1 MGKKRGSA
9 WRWRLAAVALCLA
22 GTGAGWA
29 WWELRHWAPPT
40 AEFPMQGVLIG
51 AQDGRPDFSS
61 LEAIGANF
69 VYLEAS
75 DGAKKR
81 DSAFAANL
89 ERLRGG
95 SVRYGVVHR
104 FDPCIPAELQA
115 ANFVT
120 TVPRDGD
127 LLPPVI
133 ALEKTADACTRRVS
147 DAEVESELTTFL
159 NQVEGHAAKTAILKL
174 SSEFQD
180 RYGIAAR
187 MERGLWVDGDWMQPD
202 YAGRPWT
209 LWTANGQFRTE
220 AAENPLRWVV
230 AQP

>member
-1 MGKKRGSA
+1 MGKKRASP
-9 WRWRLAAVALCLA
+9 WYWRLLAAALVVAA
-22 GTGAGWA
+22 AGAGWG
-29 WWELRHWAPPT
+29 WWQLRHWTPP
-40 AEFPMQGVLIG
+40 ASEFPLQGVLIG
-51 AQDGRPDFSS
+51 AADGTPDFGS
-61 LEAIGANF
+61 LQAIGANF

-81 DSAFAANL
+81 DGAFATNL
-89 ERLRGG
+89 EHLRGG
-95 SVRYGVVHR
+95 SIRYGVVHR

-120 TVPRDGD
+120 TVPRDGE

-133 ALEKTADACTRRVS
+133 ALEQTADHCTRRVS

-159 NQVEGHAAKTAILKL
+159 NQVEGHAAQTAILKL
-174 SSEFQD
+174 SSDFQK

-209 LWTANGQFRTE
+209 LWTANTQFQTE
-220 AAENPLRWVV
+220 ASEGPLRWVV